1 MSNVLMA
8 FCLLFVVI
16 IIYNKIKLFRQKKRK
31 KKMQEN
37 LKGAP
42 ATVKKKTSEDYFT
55 EIMAETMKN

>member
-1 MSNVLMA
+1 
-8 FCLLFVVI
+8 
-16 IIYNKIKLFRQKKRK
+16 
-31 KKMQEN
+31 MQEN